1 MHVDVSALVG
11 PLACIG
17 RTSAR
22 AVDREI
28 GFFQRNK
35 NKGLVS
41 FFLRRQR
48 IITSRLAVLV
58 HENTHSWNPVV
69 DGRRGNVGAT

>member
-22 AVDREI
+22 AVDRE
-28 GFFQRNK
+28 GGVFFFQRNK
-35 NKGLVS
+35 NKGLVR
-41 FFLRRQR
+41 FFY
-48 IITSRLAVLV
+48 
-58 HENTHSWNPVV
+58 
-69 DGRRGNVGAT
+69 VGSESSQAG

>member
-22 AVDREI
+22 AVDRE
-28 GFFQRNK
+28 GVFFFQTNE
-35 NKGLVS
+35 NKGLVR
-41 FFLRRQR
+41 FFSTKAANHHKQVSSAS
-48 IITSRLAVLV
+48 SRKY
-58 HENTHSWNPVV
+58 T
-69 DGRRGNVGAT
+69 